1 MPSMSDS
8 PSEPTMSWMPD
19 RSSDQTGGFT
29 MPRIGELAATPLRV
43 LVLDDD
49 VDSSAWVAVLLTSRG
64 HTVRQVATGAAYR
77 DALASW
83 PADVALLDM
92 ILPDADGVEL
102 LHYTRS
108 HHPDVEAIMITGHG
122 SVSTAVRAMASGAFS
137 FLEKPVDAGHL
148 SALLD
153 KVGERVALVQEN
165 RRLQAAL
172 EGTPTFPKLVA
183 QSDVMKQLFRLM
195 SVVAPTDANVL
206 IHGENGTGKELI
218 AEAIHQN
225 SKRAGKPFIRLNCAA
240 IPAELLESELFGHR
254 KGSFTGAIA
263 DKVGLVE
270 LAHGGSLL
278 LDEIG
283 EMPSYL
289 QAKLLR
295 VLQEREF
302 RPIGSDRS
310 VRVDF
315 RLICATNV
323 DVEAAL
329 KDGRLREDLYFRIN
343 TITVRV
349 PPLRDRLED
358 LAPLCQTF
366 LAQYNTRHGRALRGV
381 SPSAYH
387 RLMQHRWPGNVREL
401 ENVIERGVLVARGQD
416 LQPEDLPESVMAVA
430 GAGPVPQD
438 VLPPTA
444 TLAEIE
450 RMAILQAL
458 QRTNWNK
465 QDAAQLLGLYRPT
478 LYSKMKKH
486 GITSPPR
493 VRRRLAA
500 ETAGETA

>member
-1 MPSMSDS
+1 MTP
-8 PSEPTMSWMPD
+8 E
-19 RSSDQTGGFT
+19 
-29 MPRIGELAATPLRV
+29 APLRIL
-43 LVLDDD
+43 LVASDDPEIRRGLQRLEERRTVD
-49 VDSSAWVAVLLTSRG
+49 VRRVSTLGEVEEFVAAWTPDVLLT
-64 HTVRQVATGAAYR
+64 
-77 DALASW
+77 DL
-83 PADVALLDM
+83 
-92 ILPDADGVEL
+92 DADGTSGVDAVRHWRHVLPDCDAVVVRAAESAMRAADWL
-102 LHYTRS
+102 RAGAFAVVTR
-108 HHPDVEAIMITGHG
+108 PVEADELTEELE
-122 SVSTAVRAMASGAFS
+122 RAA
-137 FLEKPVDAGHL
+137 
-148 SALLD
+148 
-153 KVGERVALVQEN
+153 ERVRLRSEN
-165 RRLQAAL
+165 RQLRRQLDAPRRFPAIVGQGKKML
-172 EGTPTFPKLVA
+172 ELFELVGA
-183 QSDVMKQLFRLM
+183 
-195 SVVAPTDANVL
+195 VASSDANILVL
-206 IHGENGTGKELI
+206 GENGTGKEMI
-218 AEAIHQN
+218 ANAMHAN
-225 SKRAGKPFIRLNCAA
+225 SARADGPFVKINCAA
-240 IPAELLESELFGHR
+240 LPKELIEAELFGYR
-254 KGSFTGAIA
+254 RGAFTGAFS
-263 DKVGLVE
+263 DKPGL
-270 LAHGGSLL
+270 LAMAEGGSLL

-493 VRRRLAA
+493 VRRRLAS
-500 ETAGETA
+500 ETASETA

>member
-1 MPSMSDS
+1 MAADT
-8 PSEPTMSWMPD
+8 PTLQVLLVGAADAGMRQGLD
-19 RSSDQTGGFT
+19 RLSQRRQVDV
-29 MPRIGELAATPLRV
+29 REVA
-43 LVLDDD
+43 LVD
-49 VDSSAWVAVLLTSRG
+49 VDAALEGWTPDILLADLHADGTAG
-64 HTVRQVATGAAYR
+64 L
-77 DALASW
+77 DALRHW
-83 PADVALLDM
+83 RLR
-92 ILPDADGVEL
+92 LPDADAVVVRHPESPL
-102 LHYTRS
+102 RS
-108 HHPDVEAIMITGHG
+108 ADWLKAGAFAVVARPVEADE
-122 SVSTAVRAMASGAFS
+122 VAEELERAA
-137 FLEKPVDAGHL
+137 
-148 SALLD
+148 
-153 KVGERVALVQEN
+153 ERVRLRLEN
-165 RRLQAAL
+165 RQLRRQLDAPRRFPAIVGQSKKML
-172 EGTPTFPKLVA
+172 ELFELVGA
-183 QSDVMKQLFRLM
+183 
-195 SVVAPTDANVL
+195 VASSDANILVL
-206 IHGENGTGKELI
+206 GENGTGKEMI
-218 AEAIHQN
+218 ANAMHTQ
-225 SKRAGKPFIRLNCAA
+225 SGRAEGPFVKINCAA
-240 IPAELLESELFGHR
+240 LPKELIEAELFGYR
-254 KGSFTGAIA
+254 RGAFTGAFT
-263 DKVGLVE
+263 DKAGL
-270 LAHGGSLL
+270 LAMAEGGSLL

-349 PPLRDRLED
+349 PPLRERLED
-358 LAPLCQTF
+358 LAPLCQHF
-366 LAQYNTRHGRALRGV
+366 LTLYNARHGRALRGV
-381 SPSAYH
+381 SPAAYH

-416 LQPEDLPESVMAVA
+416 LQPEDLPDSVVVTSGGVA
-430 GAGPVPQD
+430 APAD
-438 VLPPTA
+438 LLPATA

-493 VRRRLAA
+493 VKRRVSV
-500 ETAGETA
+500 ETPSESPA

>member
-1 MPSMSDS
+1 MAGDARLKVLLVGEADPGMRRGLDRLEETRELETRATAAADVEASVDA
-8 PSEPTMSWMPD
+8 WMPD
-19 RSSDQTGGFT
+19 VLLVDAEAAGEIEALRHWRLLLPDTDAVVVRRQESPVRSADWLRAGAFAVVARPVEPDELAEELERAAERVRLRSENRQLRRQLDAPRRFPAIIGQSKKMLELFELVGAVASSDAN
-29 MPRIGELAATPLRV
+29 I
-43 LVLDDD
+43 LVL
-49 VDSSAWVAVLLTSRG
+49 
-64 HTVRQVATGAAYR
+64 
-77 DALASW
+77 
-83 PADVALLDM
+83 
-92 ILPDADGVEL
+92 
-102 LHYTRS
+102 
-108 HHPDVEAIMITGHG
+108 
-122 SVSTAVRAMASGAFS
+122 
-137 FLEKPVDAGHL
+137 
-148 SALLD
+148 
-153 KVGERVALVQEN
+153 
-165 RRLQAAL
+165 
-172 EGTPTFPKLVA
+172 
-183 QSDVMKQLFRLM
+183 
-195 SVVAPTDANVL
+195 
-206 IHGENGTGKELI
+206 GENGTGKEMI
-218 AEAIHQN
+218 ANAMHAH
-225 SKRAGKPFIRLNCAA
+225 SARADGPFVKINCAA
-240 IPAELLESELFGHR
+240 LPKELIEAELFGYR
-254 KGSFTGAIA
+254 RGAFTGAFT
-263 DKVGLVE
+263 DKAGL
-270 LAHGGSLL
+270 LAMAEGGSLL

-302 RPIGSDRS
+302 RPIGSDRF

-349 PPLRDRLED
+349 PSLRERLED
-358 LAPLCQTF
+358 IALLCQHF
-366 LAQYNTRHGRALRGV
+366 LALYNTRHGRALRGV
-381 SPSAYH
+381 SPAAYH

-416 LQPEDLPESVMAVA
+416 LQPEDLPESVMATA
-430 GAGPVPQD
+430 GGTPVPQD
-438 VLPPTA
+438 VLPATA

-493 VRRRLAA
+493 VRRRLAVDA
-500 ETAGETA
+500 PSESPA

>member
-1 MPSMSDS
+1 MGAESQPLQVLLVGAADAGMR
-8 PSEPTMSWMPD
+8 EGLD
-19 RSSDQTGGFT
+19 RLSQRRRVEVREVG
-29 MPRIGELAATPLRV
+29 LA
-43 LVLDDD
+43 D
-49 VDSSAWVAVLLTSRG
+49 VDTSIETWTPDILLADLHADGTAGLDAVHHWR
-64 HTVRQVATGAAYR
+64 VR
-77 DALASW
+77 
-83 PADVALLDM
+83 
-92 ILPDADGVEL
+92 LPDADAVVV
-102 LHYTRS
+102 R
-108 HHPDVEAIMITGHG
+108 HPDSPLRSADWLKAGAFAVVARPVEADE
-122 SVSTAVRAMASGAFS
+122 VAEELERAA
-137 FLEKPVDAGHL
+137 
-148 SALLD
+148 
-153 KVGERVALVQEN
+153 ERVRLRLEN
-165 RRLQAAL
+165 RQLRRQLDAPRRFPAIVGQSKKML
-172 EGTPTFPKLVA
+172 ELFELVGA
-183 QSDVMKQLFRLM
+183 
-195 SVVAPTDANVL
+195 VASSDANILVL
-206 IHGENGTGKELI
+206 GENGTGKEMI
-218 AEAIHQN
+218 ANAMHAQ
-225 SKRAGKPFIRLNCAA
+225 SGRAEGPFVKINCAA
-240 IPAELLESELFGHR
+240 LPKELIEAELFGYR
-254 KGSFTGAIA
+254 RGAFTGAFT
-263 DKVGLVE
+263 DKAGL
-270 LAHGGSLL
+270 LAMAEGGSLL

-315 RLICATNV
+315 RLVCATNV

-349 PPLRDRLED
+349 PPLRERLED
-358 LAPLCQTF
+358 LAPLSQHF
-366 LAQYNTRHGRALRGV
+366 LALYNARHGRALRGV
-381 SPSAYH
+381 SPAAYH

-416 LQPEDLPESVMAVA
+416 LQPEDLPESVVMTA
-430 GAGPVPQD
+430 GGTAAPSD
-438 VLPPTA
+438 LLPATA

-493 VRRRLAA
+493 LKRRVLT
-500 ETAGETA
+500 ETATESPA

>member
-1 MPSMSDS
+1 MPPEARLRILLVGTSDAEVRRGLDRLGERRDIETRSAPAADVESAVESWTADVLLVDAEAAVDVDALREWRRLLPEAEAVVVRSADS
-8 PSEPTMSWMPD
+8 PVRSADWLRAGVFAVVSRPVEPDELAEDLDRAAERVRLRSENRLLRRQLDAPRRFPAIIGHSKKMLELFELVGAVA
-19 RSSDQTGGFT
+19 SSDAN
-29 MPRIGELAATPLRV
+29 I
-43 LVLDDD
+43 LVL
-49 VDSSAWVAVLLTSRG
+49 
-64 HTVRQVATGAAYR
+64 
-77 DALASW
+77 
-83 PADVALLDM
+83 
-92 ILPDADGVEL
+92 
-102 LHYTRS
+102 
-108 HHPDVEAIMITGHG
+108 
-122 SVSTAVRAMASGAFS
+122 
-137 FLEKPVDAGHL
+137 
-148 SALLD
+148 
-153 KVGERVALVQEN
+153 
-165 RRLQAAL
+165 
-172 EGTPTFPKLVA
+172 
-183 QSDVMKQLFRLM
+183 
-195 SVVAPTDANVL
+195 
-206 IHGENGTGKELI
+206 GENGTGKELI
-218 AEAIHQN
+218 ANAMHAH
-225 SKRAGKPFIRLNCAA
+225 SARADGPFIKINCAA
-240 IPAELLESELFGHR
+240 LPKELIEAELFGYR
-254 KGSFTGAIA
+254 RGAFTGAFT
-263 DKVGLVE
+263 DKAGL
-270 LAHGGSLL
+270 LAMAEGGSLL

-349 PPLRDRLED
+349 PALRERLED
-358 LAPLCQTF
+358 MALLCQHF
-366 LAQYNTRHGRALRGV
+366 LATYTARHGRTLRGV
-381 SPSAYH
+381 SPAAYH

-416 LQPEDLPESVMAVA
+416 LQPEDLPESVNIVA
-430 GAGPVPQD
+430 TGTATPQD
-438 VLPPTA
+438 VLPATA

-493 VRRRLAA
+493 TRRRAA
-500 ETAGETA
+500 VDAPADVPVGVPDETPV

>member
-1 MPSMSDS
+1 MTP
-8 PSEPTMSWMPD
+8 E
-19 RSSDQTGGFT
+19 
-29 MPRIGELAATPLRV
+29 APLRIL
-43 LVLDDD
+43 LVASDDPEIRRGLQRLEERRTVD
-49 VDSSAWVAVLLTSRG
+49 VRRVSTLGEVEEFVAAWTPDVLLT
-64 HTVRQVATGAAYR
+64 
-77 DALASW
+77 DL
-83 PADVALLDM
+83 
-92 ILPDADGVEL
+92 DADGTSGVDAVRHWRHVLPDCDAVVVRAAESAMRAADWL
-102 LHYTRS
+102 RAGAFAVVTR
-108 HHPDVEAIMITGHG
+108 PVEADELTEELE
-122 SVSTAVRAMASGAFS
+122 RAA
-137 FLEKPVDAGHL
+137 
-148 SALLD
+148 
-153 KVGERVALVQEN
+153 ERVRLRSEN
-165 RRLQAAL
+165 RQLRRQLDAPRRFPAIVGQGKKML
-172 EGTPTFPKLVA
+172 ELFELVGA
-183 QSDVMKQLFRLM
+183 
-195 SVVAPTDANVL
+195 VASSDANILVL
-206 IHGENGTGKELI
+206 GENGTGKEMI
-218 AEAIHQN
+218 ANAMHAN
-225 SKRAGKPFIRLNCAA
+225 SARADGPFVKINCAA
-240 IPAELLESELFGHR
+240 LPKELIEAELFGYR
-254 KGSFTGAIA
+254 RGAFTGAFS
-263 DKVGLVE
+263 DKPGL
-270 LAHGGSLL
+270 LAMAEGGSLL